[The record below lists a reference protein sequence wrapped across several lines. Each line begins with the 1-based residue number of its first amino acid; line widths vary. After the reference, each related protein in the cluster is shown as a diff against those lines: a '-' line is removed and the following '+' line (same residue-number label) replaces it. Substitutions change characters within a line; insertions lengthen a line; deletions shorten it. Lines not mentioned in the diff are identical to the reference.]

1 MPAKKKTTAKPK
13 AAKKKVA
20 KKKAKT
26 KSASKKKA
34 AQKKSAKPE
43 AKARSAAKQVRN
55 ASASP
60 AEPESLGEDTT
71 KYGASSAFKETG
83 FEAVI
88 DLLEREIQELYT
100 LDEVPWII
108 GYSGGKDSTAVL
120 QLVWNAIEKLPAK
133 HYRKPI
139 HVISTDTLVENP
151 IVAAWVSNSLAVMRR
166 EAEAKGLPF
175 QPHRL
180 TPAVEDSFWV
190 NLMGKGYPAPRHK
203 FRWCTER
210 LKIKP
215 SNTFITNIVK
225 LGGEAIL
232 VLGTR
237 KAESSRRAANMEK
250 HEKQRVRDRLSPN
263 SSLPGASVYTP
274 VERWTNDDVWFY
286 LMQCDNPWGYN
297 NRDLLGMYAGASA
310 DGECPLVVDDTTP
323 SCGDSRFGC
332 WVCTLVEKDKSMTAM
347 VQNDAEMEWM
357 QPLLELRNLIDF
369 RQDGEAKDR
378 ITGEMRDVHT
388 KREAFESPVG
398 EALGEFLMRV
408 SGRPVE
414 ELVRDRD
421 WERYLR
427 DFRRLK
433 TGNVQMMA
441 NGEREIRGPYIQEA
455 RECWLTALLTAQTAV
470 RELGPDDVKNIELI
484 TLEEL
489 EEIRRIWVM
498 DKHELEDRLPV
509 IYREVTGEPY
519 PGRPLD
525 DNLVLGQ
532 EEMQELADI
541 CGEDSLHY
549 QLSRELMGLTIQ
561 QRNSARRSG
570 VYEQIEKALRR
581 SFYEDEEDALKR
593 ARRMAAEKK
602 EIEQPEPIQI

>member
-1 MPAKKKTTAKPK
+1 MPPRKRPANPTPELPLETAP
-13 AAKKKVA
+13 
-20 KKKAKT
+20 
-26 KSASKKKA
+26 S
-34 AQKKSAKPE
+34 P
-43 AKARSAAKQVRN
+43 
-55 ASASP
+55 ASP
-60 AEPESLGEDTT
+60 GFGSA
-71 KYGASSAFKETG
+71 SAFKAEG
-83 FEAVI
+83 FENVI
-88 DLLEREIQELYT
+88 DELEREVQELYT

-120 QLVWNAIEKLPAK
+120 QLVWSAIEKLPAEQ
-133 HYRKPI
+133 YRKPI

-151 IVAAWVSNSLAVMRR
+151 IVASWVANSLATMRR
-166 EAEAKGLPF
+166 AAEEKGLPF
-175 QPHRL
+175 RP
-180 TPAVEDSFWV
+180 TPLRPRTEDSFWV
-190 NLMGKGYPAPRHK
+190 NLIGKGYPAPRHK

-237 KAESSRRAANMEK
+237 KAESSRRAANMQK
-250 HEKQRVRDRLSPN
+250 HERLRVRDRLSPN
-263 SSLPGASVYTP
+263 SSLPGTSVYTP
-274 VERWTNDDVWFY
+274 VESWTNDDVWFY
-286 LMQCDNPWGYN
+286 LMQRKNPWGYN

-369 RQDGEAKDR
+369 REDGQEKNR
-378 ITGEMRDVHT
+378 ITGETRDVHT
-388 KREAFESPVG
+388 KREAFQSPVG
-398 EALGEFLMRV
+398 GALAEYLTRV
-408 SGRPVE
+408 SGRPID

-427 DFRRLK
+427 DFRRLN
-433 TGNVQMMA
+433 TGNVQIMA
-441 NGEREIRGPYIQEA
+441 DGQREIRGPYVQEA
-455 RECWLTALLTAQTAV
+455 RECWLRALLTAQMAV
-470 RELGPDDVKNIELI
+470 RELGPDDVKGIELI
-484 TLEEL
+484 THDQL
-489 EEIRRIWVM
+489 EEIRRIWVV

-509 IYREVTGEPY
+509 IYREVVGEPY

-532 EEMQELADI
+532 EEMQELAGI
-541 CGEDSLHY
+541 CEDDSLHY
-549 QLSRELMGLTIQ
+549 QLTRELLGLTIQ
-561 QRNSARRSG
+561 QRNNARRAG
-570 VYEQIEKALRR
+570 VFDQIEKALKR
-581 SFYEDEEDALKR
+581 SFYDNEEDALER
-593 ARRMAAEKK
+593 ARSLAADRSSASRLQDE
-602 EIEQPEPIQI
+602 PEPTRSELQI